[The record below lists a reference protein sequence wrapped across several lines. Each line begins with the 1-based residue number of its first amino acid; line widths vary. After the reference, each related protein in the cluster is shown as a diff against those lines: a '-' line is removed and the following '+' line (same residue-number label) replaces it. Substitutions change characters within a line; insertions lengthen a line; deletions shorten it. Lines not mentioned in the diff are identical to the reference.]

1 MRQVATFFPS
11 FALARRTRNIDG
23 NRTGFTLVELL
34 VVVVVTLMFML
45 VLTEV
50 FKLLGDGIHSGRMNI
65 ELNGQVRAATT
76 VLQRDL
82 DGITVSG
89 KAWSDPQNGAGYIE
103 YLEGLQT
110 DKDADGDSIV
120 DIDRWDGNSNGLW
133 EPEAEEPYFDTRPG
147 DNDDLIMFTARSRG
161 APFVG
166 TLYDGKP
173 IESEVAEIILWTQF
187 TPHLD
192 DLNLNGIYDFG
203 ETKTLYRRVL
213 LVLPR
218 HLDIAR
224 AGELV
229 NVSEV
234 SSTVSLTGSDFFN
247 GGVGSDGAL
256 GTSDDILG
264 NDISARFEDGGMV
277 ANSLEDLT
285 RRENRFARDRS
296 LGFPFLVLR
305 NGLTPLTG
313 HRQGDDV
320 LLTRVLAFDVR
331 VYDRFAPLMSVQDP
345 GGDRQIIAPS
355 DPDWIWVGEG
365 TAAARG
371 AYVDL
376 YYTRDPVVSDERG
389 FAGLPHLKSKILN
402 EPTYC
407 TWSFHYEQD
416 QQDQNQDGF
425 IDEGTNGVDDDGFL
439 GVDDPGERETSPP
452 YPVDL
457 RGLQISVRVYEP
469 RSRTVRQSSVVASFT
484 P

>member
-1 MRQVATFFPS
+1 MRQVANFFS
-11 FALARRTRNIDG
+11 SSALARRTRKIDG

-45 VLTEV
+45 ALTEV

-76 VLQRDL
+76 ILQRDL
-82 DGITVSG
+82 DGMTVSG

-110 DKDADGDSIV
+110 DKDADGNSTV
-120 DIDRWDGNSNGLW
+120 DIHEWDQNSNGLW
-133 EPEAEEPYFDTRPG
+133 ESGEPYFDTRPG
-147 DNDDLIMFTARSRG
+147 DNDDVIMFTARNRG

-166 TLYDGKP
+166 TLYDGTP

-213 LVLPR
+213 LVLPY
-218 HLDIAR
+218 LDI
-224 AGELV
+224 
-229 NVSEV
+229 
-234 SSTVSLTGSDFFN
+234 SSFPVSDFFM
-247 GGVGSDGAL
+247 A
-256 GTSDDILG
+256 
-264 NDISARFEDGGMV
+264 NDVSARFENGGMV

-305 NGLTPLTG
+305 NGLIPLTG
-313 HRQGDDV
+313 HRLGDDV

-331 VYDRFAPLMSVQDP
+331 VYDRFAPLISIQDP
-345 GGDRQIIAPS
+345 VGDRQIIAPS
-355 DPDWIWVGEG
+355 DPDWNWVGEH

-376 YYTRDPVVSDERG
+376 YYTRDATVSDERG
-389 FAGLPHLKSKILN
+389 FAGSPHPKSKILN

-416 QQDQNQDGF
+416 QQDQNQNSLV
-425 IDEGTNGVDDDGFL
+425 DEGTNGVDDDGNF